1 MTEELI
7 TLRLIRAELPRS
19 VPGMST
25 RDGDTFIV
33 VVNAAADPDQQQAA
47 FVHEL
52 LHIWHHDH
60 DKTGDALDQLEAERH
75 AETLRELRRQGEFNS

>member
-33 VVNAAADPDQQQAA
+33 VINAAADPDQQQAA

-52 LHIWHHDH
+52 LHI
-60 DKTGDALDQLEAERH
+60 
-75 AETLRELRRQGEFNS
+75 